1 MALSVDIRAGFG
13 DFSLSVTQDFATDGI
28 TAVFGPSGCGKSTLL
43 RAIAGFEPGATGHVR
58 FDGEVWMDARHHL
71 PPHRRGVGYVF
82 QDARLFPHLSA
93 RGNLDYAA
101 RRAPRTPARYG
112 FDDVAEVLD
121 LAPLFARHPAQLSG
135 GERQRVA
142 IGRTLLAQPRLMLM
156 DEPLAALDTRRKGEI
171 LPYIARLHGAFGLPI
186 LYVTHALEEVT
197 QLCDRI
203 VALSAGRVVAA
214 GGVGAVLERLDLAD
228 VQGRFE
234 AGAILRGRITGRDT
248 AMHLSRVD
256 LGGAALDVPEIS
268 RPEGSEVRLRVRAR
282 DVSLARG
289 RPEGLSIRNR
299 LAATVLSI
307 TEERAG
313 AFAEVLLDISGQHLR
328 ARVTRAAIRDLGLA
342 AGDPV
347 TALVKSV
354 AFDRQA
360 LPRPPRDGLAGDKD
374 AP

>member
-1 MALSVDIRAGFG
+1 MALSVDIRAGFA
-13 DFSLSVTQDFATDGI
+13 DFSLAVAQEFPDDGI

-43 RAIAGFEPGATGHVR
+43 RAIAGFEPGATGRVA
-58 FDGEVWMDARHHL
+58 FDGEVWMDARHHV

-82 QDARLFPHLSA
+82 QDARLFPHLSV

-101 RRAPRTPARYG
+101 RRAAQDPARYS
-112 FDDVAEVLD
+112 FDDVVDVLD
-121 LAPLFARHPAQLSG
+121 LAPLFARRAAQLSG

-142 IGRTLLAQPRLMLM
+142 IGRTLLARPRLLLM

-214 GGVGAVLERLDLAD
+214 GGVSKVLERLDLAD

-299 LAATVLSI
+299 LAATVLAI

-347 TALVKSV
+347 TALIKSV

-360 LPRPPRDGLAGDKD
+360 LPRPPRGGSQAR
-374 AP
+374 